1 MRVPERSE
9 SVPHRNEPTPM
20 KIQFRSAIVEMPVR
34 LHPIDSSIG
43 LRKIPSENS
52 VPMPMQVMSAAAP
65 STIQP

>member
-1 MRVPERSE
+1 
-9 SVPHRNEPTPM
+9 M